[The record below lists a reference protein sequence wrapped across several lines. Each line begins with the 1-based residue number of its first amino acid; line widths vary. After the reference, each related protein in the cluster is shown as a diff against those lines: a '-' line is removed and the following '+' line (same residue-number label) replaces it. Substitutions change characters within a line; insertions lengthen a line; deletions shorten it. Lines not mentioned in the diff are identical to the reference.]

1 MNEEMNTKNISK
13 NDRLKCTSKGDTSS
27 TPPKT
32 SSRTKKNYE
41 ELNQFIPQNGNEE
54 NYALL
59 SHYLMMDKGA
69 EKNKKRTELEQKF
82 GFTSECLNEAE
93 EFFSKKDITFRH
105 KGKTSF
111 TFIDLF
117 AGIGGFRLAM
127 QANGGKCV
135 YSSEWDD
142 AAKQT
147 YYENYGE
154 VPFGDITKEETKALI
169 PDHFD
174 VLCAGFPCQAFSI
187 AGYQKG
193 FDDVRGTLFFDV
205 ADILEKHRPK
215 AFYLENVKNL
225 KSHDEGKTF
234 AKIMDVLQ
242 NRLGYVVD
250 SKVMN
255 PCEYAN
261 VPQNRERIFIV
272 GFDPKQVNIP
282 SENFT
287 DNIFNFAF
295 PAKTELT
302 KTIHNIIDDSVE
314 DEKLFY
320 KEGHLYFDR
329 MKDVITNPDT
339 VYQWRRVYIRE
350 IKNGVCPTLTANMG
364 EGGHN
369 VPIVRTSKGI
379 RKFTPE
385 ECLGFQGFPVPKG
398 FHYPTTIAQS
408 KKYKQAGNSVTEP
421 LIEKVAAKVIQFVK
435 ENER

>member
-1 MNEEMNTKNISK
+1 MREPLARVFEENSVVSDSERTTPSPRGSAPKTPK
-13 NDRLKCTSKGDTSS
+13 RTSK
-27 TPPKT
+27 
-32 SSRTKKNYE
+32 TKKNYE
-41 ELNQFIPQNGNEE
+41 ELKPFIPQNGNEE

-59 SHYLMMDKGA
+59 THYLMMEEG
-69 EKNKKRTELEQKF
+69 ESKKQKRLELENKF
-82 GFTSECLNEAE
+82 GFTFENLNDAE
-93 EFFSKKDITFRH
+93 NFFSTKNITFRH
-105 KGKTSF
+105 KEKPSF

-127 QANGGKCV
+127 QANGGECV
-135 YSSEWDD
+135 FSSEWDD

-154 VPFGDITKEETKALI
+154 VPFGDITKAETKALI
-169 PDHFD
+169 PEHFD

-193 FDDVRGTLFFDV
+193 FNDVRGTLFFDV

-225 KSHDEGKTF
+225 KSHDGGRTF
-234 AKIMDVLQ
+234 SKIMDVLK
-242 NRLGYVVD
+242 NRLDYVVD

-272 GFDPKQVNIP
+272 GFDPKQVQV
-282 SENFT
+282 SKEKFVF
-287 DNIFNFAF
+287 DF
-295 PAKTELT
+295 PTPVKLS
-302 KTIHNIIDDSVE
+302 KSIHDIIDDSIE
-314 DEKLFY
+314 TENLFY
-320 KEGHLYFDR
+320 KEGHLYYDR
-329 MKDVITNPDT
+329 MKDVIVNPDT

-350 IKNGVCPTLTANMG
+350 NKNGVCPTLTANMG

-385 ECLGFQGFPVPKG
+385 ECLGFQGFPVKKG
-398 FHYPTTIAQS
+398 FHYPTTTAQS

-421 LIEKVAAKVIQFVK
+421 LIEKVAKKVIEFVK
-435 ENER
+435 ENEK

>member
-1 MNEEMNTKNISK
+1 MREPLALVFEENSVVSDSERTTPSPRGSAPKTPK
-13 NDRLKCTSKGDTSS
+13 RTSK
-27 TPPKT
+27 
-32 SSRTKKNYE
+32 TKKNYE
-41 ELNQFIPQNGNEE
+41 ELKPFIPQNGNEE

-59 SHYLMMDKGA
+59 THYLMMEDGEA
-69 EKNKKRTELEQKF
+69 KKQKRLELENKF
-82 GFTSECLNEAE
+82 GFTLENLNDAE
-93 EFFSKKDITFRH
+93 NFFSTKNITFRH
-105 KGKTSF
+105 KEKPSF

-127 QANGGKCV
+127 QANGGECV
-135 YSSEWDD
+135 FSSEWDD

-154 VPFGDITKEETKALI
+154 VPFGDITKDETKALI
-169 PDHFD
+169 PEHFD

-193 FDDVRGTLFFDV
+193 FNDVRGTLFFDV

-225 KSHDEGKTF
+225 KSHDGGRTF
-234 AKIMDVLQ
+234 SKIMDVLK
-242 NRLGYVVD
+242 NRLDYVVD

-272 GFDPKQVNIP
+272 GFDPKQVQV
-282 SENFT
+282 SKEKFVF
-287 DNIFNFAF
+287 DF
-295 PAKTELT
+295 PTPVKLS
-302 KTIHNIIDDSVE
+302 KSIHDIIDDSIE
-314 DEKLFY
+314 TENLFY
-320 KEGHLYFDR
+320 KEGHLYYDR
-329 MKDVITNPDT
+329 MKDVIVNSDT

-350 IKNGVCPTLTANMG
+350 NKNGVCPTLTANMG

-385 ECLGFQGFPVPKG
+385 ECLGFQGFPVKKG
-398 FHYPTTIAQS
+398 FHYPTTTAQS

-421 LIEKVAAKVIQFVK
+421 LIEKVAKKVIEFVK
-435 ENER
+435 ENEK

>member
-1 MNEEMNTKNISK
+1 MNRSCKQDDSL
-13 NDRLKCTSKGDTSS
+13 RFVGLSA
-27 TPPKT
+27 TPSPRGKAPKT
-32 SSRTKKNYE
+32 PNHSSRLKKNYE
-41 ELNQFIPQNGNEE
+41 ELKAFIPQNENEE

-59 SHYLMMDKGA
+59 THYLMMKNDSAKANKRKELIENFSFEEEKITEA
-69 EKNKKRTELEQKF
+69 ENFFNAKKIP
-82 GFTSECLNEAE
+82 FTSKPD
-93 EFFSKKDITFRH
+93 S
-105 KGKTSF
+105 SF

-127 QANGGKCV
+127 QANGGRCV
-135 YSSEWDD
+135 FSSEWDD

-154 VPFGDITKEETKALI
+154 VPFGDITKDETKALI
-169 PDHFD
+169 PEHFD

-193 FDDVRGTLFFDV
+193 FEDVRGTLFFDV

-225 KSHDEGKTF
+225 KSHDEGRTF
-234 AKIMDVLQ
+234 SKIMDVLQ

-250 SKVMN
+250 SKIMN

-272 GFDPKQVNIP
+272 GFDPKQVQV
-282 SENFT
+282 SKEKF
-287 DNIFNFAF
+287 IFDF
-295 PAKTELT
+295 PKSVKLT
-302 KTIHNIIDDSVE
+302 KSIHDIIDDSVE
-314 DEKLFY
+314 NENLFY
-320 KEGHLYFDR
+320 KKGHLYYDR
-329 MKDVITNPDT
+329 MKDVIVNPDT

-350 IKNGVCPTLTANMG
+350 NKNGVCPTLTANMG

-385 ECLGFQGFPVPKG
+385 ECLGFQGFPVKKG

-421 LIEKVAAKVIQFVK
+421 LIEKVAKKVIEFMK
-435 ENER
+435 ENEK

>member
-1 MNEEMNTKNISK
+1 ME
-13 NDRLKCTSKGDTSS
+13 
-27 TPPKT
+27 
-32 SSRTKKNYE
+32 
-41 ELNQFIPQNGNEE
+41 
-54 NYALL
+54 
-59 SHYLMMDKGA
+59 
-69 EKNKKRTELEQKF
+69 
-82 GFTSECLNEAE
+82 
-93 EFFSKKDITFRH
+93 
-105 KGKTSF
+105 
-111 TFIDLF
+111 
-117 AGIGGFRLAM
+117 
-127 QANGGKCV
+127 ANGGKCV

-147 YYENYGE
+147 YYANYGE
-154 VPFGDITKEETKALI
+154 VPYGDITKQETKALI

-174 VLCAGFPCQAFSI
+174 ILCAGFPCQAFSI

-193 FDDVRGTLFFDV
+193 FEDVRGTLFFDI
-205 ADILEKHRPK
+205 ADILEKYRPK

-225 KSHDEGKTF
+225 KSHDNGRTF
-234 AKIMDVLQ
+234 DKIMDVLQ

-272 GFDPKQVNIP
+272 GFDPNQLKIP
-282 SENFT
+282 KKSFSNGIFEFT
-287 DNIFNFAF
+287 F
-295 PAKTELT
+295 PEKTEL
-302 KTIHNIIDDSVE
+302 KRSIHDIIDDSVS

-320 KEGHLYFDR
+320 KQNHIYYKK

-350 IKNGVCPTLTANMG
+350 NKNGVCPTLTANMG

-369 VPIVRTSKGI
+369 VPIIMTSKGI

-385 ECLGFQGFPVPKG
+385 ECLGFQGFPVKKG

-421 LIEKVAAKVIQFVK
+421 LIARVSEKIIQFMKVHK
-435 ENER
+435 K